1 MSAAAADPVAAPAA
15 EPLVAFAFPTTVL
28 TDAGGC
34 GFVDAVALQ
43 IAVFDGHGE
52 HGEAAATAAC
62 RAFAA
67 QAHLVQPFTDLFE
80 SGETAVRNAIRAA
93 ANTKG
98 IATMEEG
105 GGLYRRGIYGARGAQ
120 IRGGTTASIVRFGPD
135 GSLTVANVGN
145 SDVVV
150 FDSDTDPGRSLI
162 AVADVD
168 GTTRALGRAV
178 IATPGVQTAP
188 APVITPAGTT
198 RAVIIGSDGLWD
210 TLHFEEARAI
220 VYRADLVGRPDEGSA
235 ALMAYGKERALALAG
250 ATITCAVVYVMVAP
264 APPAAPPAF
273 ALPPPPADWIE
284 DAAAPAILDCAL
296 HGPPM
301 RNPRGLWYTAN
312 ESGHY
317 SMSAPRCNGC
327 AHGVADACIA
337 DLAAAYHEALYAYRE
352 NPTEENRVAM
362 ETAHRERYARPTPS
376 SRH

>member
-1 MSAAAADPVAAPAA
+1 MSAAADPVAAI
-15 EPLVAFAFPTTVL
+15 AFAFPTTVL

-34 GFVDAVALQ
+34 GFVDAAALQ

-52 HGEAAATAAC
+52 HGEAAATATC

-67 QAHLVQPFTDLFE
+67 QAHIVQPFTDLFG

-105 GGLYRRGIYGARGAQ
+105 GALYRRGIYGARGAQ
-120 IRGGTTASIVRFGPD
+120 IRGGTTASIVRFDPD
-135 GSLTVANVGN
+135 GSLTVANVGD

-162 AVADVD
+162 TV
-168 GTTRALGRAV
+168 AV

-188 APVITPAGTT
+188 APVITPAGAGIT

-210 TLHFEEARAI
+210 TLHFEEARDI
-220 VYRADLVGRPDEGSA
+220 VYRADLVGRPDEASA

-250 ATITCAVVYVMVAP
+250 AEHDNITCAVVYVMVAP

-273 ALPPPPADWIE
+273 ALPLPPADWI
-284 DAAAPAILDCAL
+284 AAAAPAAPAILDCAL